1 MRILAKVH
9 VQEKHSKNVRQD
21 RAIRHLPLELVLI
34 LLCSVPLWADTQTGV
49 EAFKNKDYERAFRE
63 WRASADAGLADAQF
77 DLGVLYAHGLGVQ
90 QDLGEAER
98 WYRRSAEQGYPDAEF
113 ALGEMY
119 SRGWSAGARDQANA
133 MRWLQLENNG
143 DTSMPTG
150 DWDSI
155 ADYGQAKDQKQAA
168 YWYRRAAEQG
178 LAEAQYSL
186 GRLYATGKGVPHDEE
201 QATMWVRAA
210 ASQGFPAAE
219 ARLGTRYAAGKGT
232 TQEDRLAYFWLTL
245 AFLHGEKSA
254 EKLRSAEA
262 AKLKPADVNATDL
275 QAQHWKPRTV
285 VKSAKP

>member
-1 MRILAKVH
+1 MTILSKPHATPSNNVILH
-9 VQEKHSKNVRQD
+9 VSFTLLLIFFC
-21 RAIRHLPLELVLI
+21 AAPL
-34 LLCSVPLWADTQTGV
+34 CADTQAGLD
-49 EAFKNKDYERAFRE
+49 AFKNKDYQKAFSE
-63 WRASADAGLADAQF
+63 WKVSAEAGLADAQF
-77 DLGVLYAHGLGVQ
+77 DLGVLYAHGLGVR

-98 WYRRSAEQGYPDAEF
+98 LYQRSAEQGYPDAEF

-155 ADYGQAKDQKQAA
+155 ADYGQPKDQKQAA

-219 ARLGTRYAAGKGT
+219 ARLGARYAGGKGT
-232 TQEDRLAYFWLTL
+232 AQDDRLAYFWLTL
-245 AFLHGEKSA
+245 AFLHGEKGS
-254 EKLRSAEA
+254 EKLRAAEA

-275 QAQHWKPRTV
+275 QAQRWRPRTI
-285 VKSAKP
+285 VKSAQP

>member
-1 MRILAKVH
+1 MP
-9 VQEKHSKNVRQD
+9 SKNLTKH
-21 RAIRHLPLELVLI
+21 RAIGHVAGGLVLI
-34 LLCSVPLWADTQTGV
+34 LLCAAAVWADTQAGLD
-49 EAFKNKDYERAFRE
+49 AFKNKDYAKAFSE
-63 WRASADAGLADAQF
+63 WKVSAEAGLADAQF
-77 DLGVLYAHGLGVQ
+77 DLGVLYASGLGVH

-98 WYRRSAEQGYPDAEF
+98 WYRQAAEQGYPDAEF

-150 DWDSI
+150 NWDSI
-155 ADYGQAKDQKQAA
+155 GDYGQAKDVKQAA

-219 ARLGTRYAAGKGT
+219 ARLGARYAAGNGT
-232 TQEDRLAYFWLTL
+232 TQDDRLAYFWLTL
-245 AFLHGEKSA
+245 AFLHGEKGS
-254 EKLRSAEA
+254 EKLRAAEA

-275 QAQHWKPRTV
+275 QAQHWKPRTII
-285 VKSAKP
+285 KSAKP

>member
-1 MRILAKVH
+1 ML
-9 VQEKHSKNVRQD
+9 SKIDTQSKTIEPGVR
-21 RAIRHLPLELVLI
+21 RGAALWVVLI
-34 LLCSVPLWADTQTGV
+34 LLCVTPIWADTQAGLD
-49 EAFKNKDYERAFRE
+49 AFKNKDYAKAFRE
-63 WRASADAGLADAQF
+63 WKTSADAGLADAQF
-77 DLGVLYAHGLGVQ
+77 DLGVLYAHGLGVP

-119 SRGWSAGARDQANA
+119 ARGWSAGARDQANA
-133 MRWLQLENNG
+133 MRWLQLQTSG

-150 DWDSI
+150 DWDNMTN
-155 ADYGQAKDQKQAA
+155 YGLAKDEKQAA
-168 YWYRRAAEQG
+168 NWYRLAAEKG

-219 ARLGTRYAAGKGT
+219 ARLGARYAAGLGT
-232 TQEDRLAYFWLTL
+232 PQDDHLAYFWLTL
-245 AFLHGEKSA
+245 AFLQGEKSV
-254 EKLRSAEA
+254 EKLRTAEA
-262 AKLKPADVNATDL
+262 AKLKPADVSATDL
-275 QAQHWKPRTV
+275 QAQRWKPRTI